1 VHHAYTDDRR
11 SDTGGVD
18 YYRKFMGGFTD
29 ADYGDRRAPRRRPRG
44 FGGVVHPETYVAA
57 TRLDETVLGSPEMV
71 DSARAR
77 TAAQANRWAEEH
89 GYEIIGGE
97 WDTYRDDDPTDRIVT
112 MRLTVRLQPITT
124 GTWGEIRRAIEED
137 VADRREAERERAGLP
152 ALPEPPD
159 AYTTVTGRIKRL
171 RDAADIWTA
180 RDPFNR
186 STPRRP
192 PSAARDGTLW
202 HCSPPS

>member
-77 TAAQANRWAEEH
+77 T
-89 GYEIIGGE
+89 
-97 WDTYRDDDPTDRIVT
+97 
-112 MRLTVRLQPITT
+112 LQPITT